1 MKLDCLRK
9 TGIAAAVVSLIGI
22 STVFGSTA
30 DAGPG
35 ISLQKKDAEKIYQE
49 FCDVLSVADPVKWD
63 RFKLID
69 LDGDGVFELFA
80 TCIDGR
86 REDPGIQPY
95 VIIGHNDAG
104 LVLNDELYDVVAGA
118 GGYRGILSYLEGKGK
133 LHESMVFAPFGEP
146 ADRVYSLKDG
156 KIEETGFGEFT
167 ADRSVDM
174 TGDDWDLF
182 KNGDWTWNGRTVTE
196 EEYNKNLKEA
206 TDHAEGKALCETDWQ
221 NKDAVLAELKS
232 LMSGGGLEGEDQV
245 GEPYCGVLY
254 WYKELQDSGKSWE
267 EMEKYSSR
275 TALVQHGWP
284 YATNNEEVRYVYQD
298 ITGDGSIELIITYYN
313 TPVDIYSND
322 GDAVYAYGVPYR
334 ALADIYPDGSIM
346 EGLTLGVQGWRKTW
360 YRYNNESFR
369 YDPVTEDL
377 HPEVSALSFP
387 EGKKISDVV
396 VPESLKGIAD

>member
-1 MKLDCLRK
+1 MKLDRIRK
-9 TGIAAAVVSLIGI
+9 TGITAAVVSLIGI
-22 STVFGSTA
+22 STVFASTS

-35 ISLQKKDAEKIYQE
+35 IALQKKNAENIYQE
-49 FCDVLSVADPVKWD
+49 FYTVVSAADPVKWD

-80 TCIDGR
+80 TCIDGQ
-86 REDPGIQPY
+86 REDPGLQPY
-95 VIIGHNDAG
+95 VIVGHNEAG
-104 LVLNDELYDVVAGA
+104 LVLNDELYDGVAGA
-118 GGYRGILSYLEGKGK
+118 GGYRGVLSYLEGKGK

-156 KIEETGFGEFT
+156 KIAETDLGEFT
-167 ADRSVDM
+167 ADRSADM
-174 TGDDWDLF
+174 TGEDWDLF
-182 KNGDWTWNGRTVTE
+182 KNGVWRWNGKTVTE

-206 TDHAEGKALCETDWQ
+206 TDNTEGKALCETDWL
-221 NKDAVLAELKS
+221 NKDAVLAELNS
-232 LMSGGGLEGEDQV
+232 LTNGGRPEGVDEV

-267 EMEKYSSR
+267 EMEKYNSR

-284 YATNNEEVRYVYQD
+284 YATNNEEIRYIYQD
-298 ITGDGSIELIITYYN
+298 ITGDGLIELIITYYN

-334 ALADIYPDGSIM
+334 ALADIYPDGTIM

-360 YRYNNESFR
+360 YRYNNESCK

-396 VPESLKGIAD
+396 VPESLKGITD

>member
-1 MKLDCLRK
+1 MNLDCLRR
-9 TGIAAAVVSLIGI
+9 TGIAATVVSLIGI
-22 STVFGSTA
+22 STVFASTS

-35 ISLQKKDAEKIYQE
+35 IALQKKNAENIYQE
-49 FCDVLSVADPVKWD
+49 FYNVVSAADPVKWD
-63 RFKLID
+63 RFQLID
-69 LDGDGVFELFA
+69 LDGDGIFELFA

-95 VIIGHNDAG
+95 VIVGHNDAG
-104 LVLNDELYDVVAGA
+104 LVLNDELYDGVAGA
-118 GGYRGILSYLEGKGK
+118 GGYRGILSCLEGKGK

-156 KIEETGFGEFT
+156 KITETDSGEFT
-167 ADRSVDM
+167 ADRSADM

-196 EEYNKNLKEA
+196 EEYYKNLKEA
-206 TDHAEGKALCETDWQ
+206 TDHAEGKALCETAWQ

-232 LMSGGGLEGEDQV
+232 LMNGGGPEGEDEI

-267 EMEKYSSR
+267 EMAKYSSR

-334 ALADIYPDGSIM
+334 ALADIYPDGTIM

-377 HPEVSALSFP
+377 HPEVSALSLP